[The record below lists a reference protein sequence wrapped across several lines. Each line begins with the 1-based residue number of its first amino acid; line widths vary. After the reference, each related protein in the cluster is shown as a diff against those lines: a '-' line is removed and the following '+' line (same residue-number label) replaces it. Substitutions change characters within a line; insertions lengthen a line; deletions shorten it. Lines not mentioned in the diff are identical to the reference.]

1 MGMQQLLADI
11 GTLIATINGK
21 QAEIDAAV
29 LAAKTAILDNTK
41 TFWVDPVAGLDTNAG
56 TQAAPFATI
65 KKACDSVPVSGVGT
79 INLAGGVSHVIPFGT
94 IVSLTRKSITFKRYG
109 VGTAVIENRCGQNNT
124 GYNATSN
131 IELIDSS
138 VRFDGGVGVR
148 TAEYTDVGQEN
159 SMYSSLFV
167 RAYKHNGSI
176 WFYGPEIMELRDTPM
191 IRCSPGG
198 QLTDV
203 AIYAATIT
211 RAGANVANTPLIE
224 SSGATIRLIS
234 NANILP
240 AGAIWKDDLIT
251 GLVFDPDG
259 KPRNLLSNLIL

>member
-11 GTLIATINGK
+11 GTLIATFNGK
-21 QAEIDAAV
+21 KAEIDAAV

-41 TFWVDPVAGLDTNAG
+41 TFYVDPVSGLDTNAG
-56 TQAAPFATI
+56 TQAAPFASL

-79 INLAGGVSHVIPFGT
+79 IKLVGGVSHVIPFGT
-94 IVSLTRKSITFKRYG
+94 IISLTRKSITFKRYG
-109 VGTAVIENRCGQNNT
+109 VGTAVVENRCGQNDT

-131 IELIDSS
+131 FELIDSA
-138 VRFDGGVGVR
+138 VRFDAGVGVR
-148 TAEYTDVGQEN
+148 TAEFTDLGQEN
-159 SMYSSLFV
+159 SAYASLFV
-167 RAYKHNGSI
+167 RAYKHAGSI
-176 WFYGPEIMELRDTPM
+176 WFYAPEVMELRDTPLV
-191 IRCSPGG
+191 RLSPGG
-198 QLTDV
+198 QIIDV
-203 AIYAATIT
+203 AIISATIT
-211 RAGANVANTPLIE
+211 RAGVNVANTPIID

-240 AGAIWKDDLIT
+240 AGADWKDDLIT